1 MRVGYVRCL
10 TTVSAPH
17 VRCLAFLDHCVVP
30 GMILAENRGL
40 VLMARDVGEALDR
53 AERTWLERAEVPE
66 LDARLDAVV
75 Q

>member
-1 MRVGYVRCL
+1 
-10 TTVSAPH
+10 
-17 VRCLAFLDHCVVP
+17 
-30 GMILAENRGL
+30 MILAENRGL